1 MTLQRAWVLCV
12 TALALSAT
20 SASAQPTV
28 DWSGLAYVDYRY
40 LLASAD
46 AAAVGDNSF
55 DYRRIYLTA
64 DVALDDAFDARVRL
78 EATTRSTTAQGRPSP
93 FVKDA
98 WVRWRYAPDGHRATL
113 GVQPP
118 PVFEVAETVWGYRS
132 LAQTLTDRTRLRE
145 SRDFGLRADGPLG
158 GSGLRYSAMVA
169 NGNGV
174 QREDA
179 GANGKRVYGQ
189 LAYLPDGSPLR
200 ATLGA
205 DYTESDPDDGT
216 RQASTRASA
225 FVGAV
230 TERARGGVEVA
241 YVVEDPEAAG
251 LDTETGVGVSVF
263 GAVALAP
270 RTRLVA
276 RYDFAEAAVARSGV
290 GEHYVLV
297 ALAQRLAPSV
307 QLMPNVIVE
316 RPEGGDAEVLG
327 RVTVDIRF

>member
-1 MTLQRAWVLCV
+1 M

-20 SASAQPTV
+20 SAFAQPTV
-28 DWSGLAYVDYRY
+28 DWSGLAYLDYRY

-46 AAAVGDNSF
+46 ADAVGDNSF

-78 EATTRSTTAQGRPSP
+78 EATTGSTTAQGRPSP

-98 WVRWRYAPDGHRATL
+98 WVRWRYAETGHRATL

-118 PVFEVAETVWGYRS
+118 PVFEVAESVWNYRS
-132 LAQTLTDRTRLRE
+132 LDRTLLDRARLRE

-158 GSGLRYSAMVA
+158 GAGLRYAAMVA

-174 QREDA
+174 QREA
-179 GANGKRVYGQ
+179 PGAQGKRVYGQ
-189 LAYLPDGSPLR
+189 LAYLPAGSPLR
-200 ATLGA
+200 ATLSA
-205 DYTESDPDDGT
+205 DYSESDSDDAIAQATT
-216 RQASTRASA
+216 RTSA

-230 TERARGGVEVA
+230 TDRARGGIELAYIVA
-241 YVVEDPEAAG
+241 NPEAAG
-251 LDTETGVGVSVF
+251 LDIETGIGLSVF
-263 GAVALAP
+263 GALAVAP
-270 RTRLVA
+270 RTTVIA
-276 RYDFAEAAVARSGV
+276 RYDLLDADASRSGV
-290 GEHYVLV
+290 NEHYVLV